1 MEIFY
6 LLSKML
12 EKKASDLHIR
22 LMSPP
27 VLRVDGKLWIQDDM
41 PNITL
46 EKINQIIGTIATPEQ
61 VQEFIQHKELDFAY
75 SVPGIAR
82 FRVNVMMQRGSP
94 SIAFRLV
101 PIIIPT
107 IDELGLPQI
116 LKSLILK
123 PRGLILVT
131 GPTGSGKSTTL
142 AAMIDYLNDQES
154 RNVITIEEP
163 VEFLHQNRK
172 SIIVQRDVGNDTESF
187 SIALC
192 HALRHD
198 PDVIVVG
205 EMRDLA
211 TISTAITAA
220 ETGHLVLA
228 TLHTYN
234 APQSIDRMI
243 DIFPSE
249 QQQQVKTQL
258 SQVLEAVISQTLVTR
273 FEGGRVAAFEIMVA
287 SSAVRNLIRENKLH
301 QLLSLIETSTKDG
314 MKSLD
319 QSLADLVKRQIISR
333 ETAMTKVINYES
345 FENWMKSPLLRIDD
359 NHRSYNPNSFKQ
371 PQAVKVAA

>member
-6 LLSKML
+6 LLRKMV

-22 LMSPP
+22 MMSPP
-27 VLRVDGKLWIQDDM
+27 VFRVDGKLTIQRDLPDV
-41 PNITL
+41 TL
-46 EKINQIIGTIATPEQ
+46 ENINQIIRTIATSEQ
-61 VQEFIQHKELDFAY
+61 NNLFTQHKELDFAY
-75 SVPGIAR
+75 GVPGIAR
-82 FRVNVMMQRGSP
+82 FRVNVMMQRGTP
-94 SIAFRLV
+94 SIAFRMI
-101 PIIIPT
+101 PIQIPT
-107 IDELGLPQI
+107 IDELGLPQV

-142 AAMIDYLNDQES
+142 AAMIDHLNGDDS

-163 VEFLHQNRK
+163 IEFLHQNKK
-172 SIIVQRDVGNDTESF
+172 SIIVQRDVGHDTESF
-187 SIALC
+187 AVALI

-205 EMRDLA
+205 EMRDLD

-234 APQSIDRMI
+234 APQSVDRMI
-243 DIFPSE
+243 DIFPPD
-249 QQQQVKTQL
+249 QQQQVRTQL
-258 SQVLEAVISQTLVTR
+258 SQVIEAVLSQTLVTR
-273 FEGGRVAAFEIMVA
+273 LEGGRIAAFEIMLA
-287 SSAVRNLIRENKLH
+287 TSAVRNLIRENKLH
-301 QLLSLIETSTKDG
+301 QLLSLIETGSKDG

-319 QSLADLVKRQIISR
+319 QSLADLVKKQIISK

-345 FENWMKSPLLRIDD
+345 FENWIKSPLVRIDD
-359 NHRSYNPNSFKQ
+359 IHMSYNLNNFK
-371 PQAVKVAA
+371 PQVVKAGA